1 MGERL
6 AVLFCSLLVGES
18 STYLHHQLARHL
30 TDEKQKNGRKIY
42 KYGDNSSLAN
52 DDRFSTMCTAASRVL
67 LAETWSEDV
76 DPTGWWMSE
85 KLDGVR

>member
-1 MGERL
+1 
-6 AVLFCSLLVGES
+6 LVVFNIQNKNSHIIIMS
-18 STYLHHQLARHL
+18 SDAC
-30 TDEKQKNGRKIY
+30 K
-42 KYGDNSSLAN
+42 
-52 DDRFSTMCTAASRVL
+52 VL

>member
-1 MGERL
+1 MSFHHRTESTSIAGGGKQGVYIEKYL
-6 AVLFCSLLVGES
+6 FELVLKMCS
-18 STYLHHQLARHL
+18 
-30 TDEKQKNGRKIY
+30 D
-42 KYGDNSSLAN
+42 
-52 DDRFSTMCTAASRVL
+52 AAKVL